1 MTRSVTFTLNGRGV
15 SMAVPVNRLLIEV
28 LRDDLGLT
36 GAKLVCDLGACG
48 ACTVLVDDR
57 SINSCMTL
65 AVEVDGASVTTIEGL
80 SAGGRLHPVQEAFVR
95 HGAMQCGY
103 CTPGMIIAATALL
116 DEHPQPPTEAQ
127 IREGLAGNL
136 CRCTGYVK
144 IVEAVRAAAEET
156 AS

>member
-48 ACTVLVDDR
+48 ACTVLVDGR